1 MKNKTD
7 AIQKSEFTSPTLVV
21 RITETYRPG
30 MTTAQICDCA
40 RWAWDAD
47 LEHASSCKLV
57 LAVYKGEVVGA
68 FEPSKCDFAANIKPP
83 KGKDANLVA
92 KDIKE
97 GRVAFEGVD
106 ISRASPFVGRKIV
119 MGQSPIQYFGETPK
133 KINHRP
139 KAL

>member
-40 RWAWDAD
+40 RWAWAAD
-47 LEHASSCKLV
+47 LKRASSCKLV

-106 ISRASPFVGRKIV
+106 VSQSSPFVGRKIT
-119 MGQSPIQYFGETPK
+119 MGQNPILYCGEKPRQV
-133 KINHRP
+133 NHRP

>member
-47 LEHASSCKLV
+47 LGRASNCKLV
-57 LAVYKGEVVGA
+57 LAVYKGEVLGA
-68 FEPSKCDFAANIKPP
+68 LEPSKCDFAANIKPP
-83 KGKDANLVA
+83 KGKAANLVA

-97 GRVAFEGVD
+97 GLVAFEGVD
-106 ISRASPFVGRKIV
+106 VSHRHLLGVESLWGRIQLNMRVKLPASTGLR
-119 MGQSPIQYFGETPK
+119 
-133 KINHRP
+133 R
-139 KAL
+139 